1 MAHFQLVFGKSEML
15 LYFKFQS
22 GLEVGWLGINPAGV
36 RFVEIVAVYVEDK
49 TYL

>member
-1 MAHFQLVFGKSEML
+1 MAHFQLVFGKSEM

-36 RFVEIVAVYVEDK
+36 RFVVIVAVYVEDK